1 MGESLEGESLMGE
14 SLTGGFYVLATF
26 YNFRFVKRKTQKDYI
41 RIDEGVGCSSGIGMW
56 GIGKQNVTL
65 GPLCNSMGTILH
77 ELMHVIG

>member
-1 MGESLEGESLMGE
+1 M
-14 SLTGGFYVLATF
+14 TGGGAPDGGLLLAILH
-26 YNFRFVKRKTQKDYI
+26 YFRFVKRKTQKDYI

>member
-1 MGESLEGESLMGE
+1 MWYY
-14 SLTGGFYVLATF
+14 LTWKRCTCIFCYS
-26 YNFRFVKRKTQKDYI
+26 RFVKRKTQKDYI